1 MIQMNLDSI
10 RNYLESLKLSPKLQ
24 PETDQLYV
32 VFKHENF
39 EFPLF
44 IRVFEESQLL
54 QLILFIPFA
63 TQDETNNDVAR
74 LLHLLNKE
82 LDIPGFGMDEA
93 AKLIFYRI
101 MLPGSDKKINKEVLS
116 AYIGTVQNVLQTFT
130 PVIANV
136 ASGQSN
142 FDEVLQKVKESQ
154 NQS

>member
-1 MIQMNLDSI
+1 MIEMNLKSI
-10 RNYLESLKLSPKLQ
+10 QSFLESLKLAPQLQ
-24 PETDQLYV
+24 QETNQLYV

-44 IRVFEESQLL
+44 LRIFEESQLL

-63 TQDETNNDVAR
+63 TQENTNSDVAR

-93 AKLIFYRI
+93 AKLIFYRL
-101 MLPGSDKKINKEVLS
+101 MLPCNDKKISKEVLT

-136 ASGQSN
+136 ASGQSS
-142 FDEVLQKVKESQ
+142 FDEVLKKVKESQ
-154 NQS
+154 NQ